1 MSRRLRSIWAVLTCL
16 LIVASGCHPQQPFYL
31 FEDGDLSH
39 YVDKATQ
46 IEYPDALTTS
56 LADVENTLPPL
67 TIENPIPK
75 EFWNVTLEN
84 CVRIALDNSKVMRS
98 LGGRYASSP
107 QSTRAQT
114 GESPDAL
121 ITNPDGSRSVYD
133 PAITES
139 TPFTGTEYALSA
151 FDTVLASSITW
162 QRNDR
167 PQNVKEGLATAIF
180 NPVFQENNSNFQA
193 SLSKTNATGG
203 TWTVSN
209 TTFYDQTNTP
219 TWQVPSTYA
228 LTYQAAF
235 NQPLMQ
241 GAGAM
246 YNRIA
251 GPYNPFTPSATGLNT
266 PAFDGVML
274 ARINVDISLA
284 DFEGGVRNLVFD
296 VENAYWELYFSYRA
310 VEASKAGRDSALQ
323 TWQKIHALFMVGAKG
338 GEAEKEAQSRAQ
350 YFLFRAQVQT
360 SLNDLFRAENRLRYV
375 IGLGVADGRLI
386 RPADE
391 PTTAEVRFDWR
402 DVHSEAIARSVE
414 LRRQKW
420 RIKEREL
427 EIIAAKNLLQPRLDA
442 SGQYNYYGLGDQLIG
457 GANPSTGP
465 IGLGYPFNL
474 QGSNAYHALFSGQ
487 FQQYQFGLNFQMTLG
502 FRAALSTLRYY
513 QLNLA
518 REKARLQDQELEV
531 SHQMGDAVRN
541 LEYNYNLAQTNFN
554 RRVATEKQVEAVR
567 AAFEAETVTLDLLL
581 DAQRQRAD
589 AETAYYR
596 TLTDYQRGI
605 AQVHYR
611 KGSIL
616 EYDGVYLAEGPWP
629 AKAQWDAHRLAR
641 QRDASHYLNY
651 GFTRPNV
658 ISRGALL
665 QNTRDFDNRTDMV
678 PPGSVENM
686 LNMEDGTATPPT
698 EQVPTPAIGAP
709 GRDTSAAND
718 GAATGGVGGS
728 SLAAAGAA
736 AAATPVA
743 AKQAGTAVPAKAAA
757 ASVSAKAG
765 TIGGAKSV
773 ASSGRNHQDISG
785 TRSRS
790 AKAAS
795 AGTSDKRAK
804 PVVDDAVS
812 PVVYQEWKPSGQ
824 HESDADPAAGA
835 TNQPAS
841 SWQGTKR

>member
-1 MSRRLRSIWAVLTCL
+1 MSRRLRSIWAVLTSL
-16 LIVASGCHPQQPFYL
+16 LILLTGCHPQQPFYL

-46 IEYPDALTTS
+46 IEYPDAQTTS
-56 LADVENTLPPL
+56 LAEVENAAPPL
-67 TIENPIPK
+67 TIENAIPK
-75 EFWNVTLEN
+75 EFWNVTLED
-84 CVRIALDNSKVMRS
+84 CVKMALDNSKVMRT
-98 LGGRYASSP
+98 LGGRYASSA
-107 QSTRAQT
+107 QTQRAQV
-114 GESPDAL
+114 GEAPDAL
-121 ITNPDGSRSVYD
+121 ITSPDAIRSVYD
-133 PAITES
+133 PAIMEA

-167 PQNVKEGLATAIF
+167 PQNVREGLATAIF
-180 NPVFQENNSNFQA
+180 NPVFQENNANFQA

-241 GAGAM
+241 GAGVM

-251 GPYNPFTPSATGLNT
+251 GPYNPFTPTATGLNT

-274 ARINVDISLA
+274 ARINVDIALA
-284 DFEGGVRNLVFD
+284 DFEGGVRNLVYD
-296 VENAYWELYFSYRA
+296 VENAYWELYFAYRA
-310 VEASKAGRDSALQ
+310 LQATKTGRDSALQ
-323 TWQKIHALFMVGAKG
+323 TWQKIHALYTVGARG

-350 YFLFRAQVQT
+350 YYLFRGQVQT
-360 SLNDLFRAENRLRYV
+360 SLNDLFRSENRLRYV
-375 IGLGVADGRLI
+375 IGLAVADGRLI

-391 PTTAEVRFDWR
+391 PTTAELHFDWR
-402 DVHSEAIARSVE
+402 EVHSEAIARSVE

-457 GANPSTGP
+457 GANPAG
-465 IGLGYPFNL
+465 GNGQLAYPYNL
-474 QGSNAYHALFSGQ
+474 VGSNAYRSLFSGQ
-487 FQQYQFGLNFQMTLG
+487 FQQYQLGLNYQMTLG

-531 SHQMGDAVRN
+531 SHEIGDAIRN
-541 LEYNYNLAQTNFN
+541 MEYNYNLAQTNFN

-567 AAFEAETVTLDLLL
+567 AAFEADTVTLDLLL

-589 AETAYYR
+589 AEVAYFR

-629 AKAQWDAHRLAR
+629 AKAQFDAHRLAR
-641 QRDASHYLNY
+641 SRDASHYLDY
-651 GFTRPNV
+651 GFSRPDV
-658 ISRGALL
+658 ISRGAYL
-665 QNTRDFDNRTDMV
+665 QNSRDFDNKTDMV
-678 PPGSVENM
+678 PPESLQNV
-686 LNMEDGTATPPT
+686 LPMEDGSANPAT
-698 EQVPTPAIGAP
+698 EQIPTPAAGPP
-709 GRDTSAAND
+709 GSNRSAAND
-718 GAATGGVGGS
+718 GAAAKGGEGGS

-736 AAATPVA
+736 SAGGSGLAKAPA
-743 AKQAGTAVPAKAAA
+743 AKVATR
-757 ASVSAKAG
+757 
-765 TIGGAKSV
+765 SV
-773 ASSGRNHQDISG
+773 ASGSRNNQDIAGAGSQ
-785 TRSRS
+785 
-790 AKAAS
+790 KAS
-795 AGTSDKRAK
+795 K
-804 PVVDDAVS
+804 PVWASSGKSSSAIDDNAVS
-812 PVVYQEWKPSGQ
+812 PAAYQDWKSSGQ
-824 HESDADPAAGA
+824 HESDADQSAGA
-835 TNQPAS
+835 TNQSAAG
-841 SWQGTKR
+841 WQGTKR

>member
-1 MSRRLRSIWAVLTCL
+1 MSRRLRNIWAVLTSL

-56 LADVENTLPPL
+56 LADVENTAPPL
-67 TIENPIPK
+67 TVENAIPK

-121 ITNPDGSRSVYD
+121 ITNPDASRSVYD
-133 PAITES
+133 PAIMES

-151 FDTVLASSITW
+151 FDTVLASSVTW

-167 PQNVKEGLATAIF
+167 PQNVKEGATFIF

-251 GPYNPFTPSATGLNT
+251 GPYNPFTPTATGLNT

-284 DFEGGVRNLVFD
+284 DFEGGVRNLVWD

-310 VEASKAGRDSALQ
+310 LEASKTGRDSALQ
-323 TWQKIHALFMVGAKG
+323 TWQKIHALYTVGARG

-350 YFLFRAQVQT
+350 YYLFRGTVQT
-360 SLNDLFRAENRLRYV
+360 SLNDLFRAENQLRYV

-391 PTTAEVRFDWR
+391 PTTAEVKFDWR
-402 DVHSEAIARSVE
+402 EVHSEAIARSVE

-442 SGQYNYYGLGDQLIG
+442 NGYYNYYGLGDQLIG
-457 GANPSTGP
+457 GTNPGGGFP
-465 IGLGYPFNL
+465 NGYPFNL
-474 QGSNAYHALFSGQ
+474 VNSNAYQALFSGK
-487 FQQYQFGLNFQMTLG
+487 FQQYQLGLNYQMTLG

-518 REKARLQDQELEV
+518 KEKARLQDEELEV
-531 SHQMGDAVRN
+531 SHQVGDAIRN
-541 LEYNYNLAQTNFN
+541 LEYNYNIAQTNFN

-605 AQVHYR
+605 AQVHWR

-629 AKAQWDAHRLAR
+629 VKAQFDAHRLAR
-641 QRDASHYLNY
+641 QRDASHYLDY
-651 GFTRPNV
+651 GFTRPDV
-658 ISRGALL
+658 ISRGTYL
-665 QNTRDFDNRTDMV
+665 QNARDVDNGNTSGML
-678 PPGSVENM
+678 PPEGVENV
-686 LNMEDGTATPPT
+686 LQGGTPT
-698 EQVPTPAIGAP
+698 LSPEQVPTPAIGAP

-728 SLAAAGAA
+728 SLAAAAA
-736 AAATPVA
+736 AAATGSGSA
-743 AKQAGTAVPAKAAA
+743 APLGKNAPAKPAT
-757 ASVSAKAG
+757 G
-765 TIGGAKSV
+765 SV
-773 ASSGRNHQDISG
+773 ASKTAGYQDIPG
-785 TRSRS
+785 VKSRS
-790 AKAAS
+790 AKVAS
-795 AGTSDKRAK
+795 AGTSEKRGK
-804 PVVDDAVS
+804 PVNDPAVS

-824 HESDADPAAGA
+824 HESDADPSTGTA
-835 TNQPAS
+835 NQPTS
-841 SWQGTKR
+841 GWQGTKR

>member
-1 MSRRLRSIWAVLTCL
+1 MSRRLRSTGAVLTLILVL
-16 LIVASGCHPQQPFYL
+16 LTGCHPQQPFYL

-46 IEYPDALTTS
+46 IEYPDAQTTS
-56 LADVENTLPPL
+56 LADVENAAPPL

-75 EFWNVTLEN
+75 EFWNVTLED
-84 CVRIALDNSKVMRS
+84 CVKMALDNSKVMRS
-98 LGGRYASSP
+98 LGGRYASSA
-107 QSTRAQT
+107 QTQRAQT
-114 GESPDAL
+114 GEPPDAL
-121 ITNPDGSRSVYD
+121 ITSPDTSRSVYD
-133 PAITES
+133 PAITET

-151 FDTVLASSITW
+151 FDTVLASSVTW

-167 PQNVKEGLATAIF
+167 PQNVREGLATAIF
-180 NPVFQENNSNFQA
+180 NPVFQENNANFQA

-203 TWTVSN
+203 TMTFSN

-228 LTYQAAF
+228 VTYQAAF

-241 GAGAM
+241 GAGVM

-284 DFEGGVRNLVFD
+284 DFEGGVRNLVYD
-296 VENAYWELYFSYRA
+296 VENSYWELYFAYRA
-310 VEASKAGRDSALQ
+310 LEATKTGRDSALQ
-323 TWQKIHALFMVGAKG
+323 TWEKIHALFTVGARG
-338 GEAEKEAQSRAQ
+338 GEAEKEAQAKAQ
-350 YFLFRAQVQT
+350 YYLFRGQVQT
-360 SLNDLFRAENRLRYV
+360 SLNDLFRSENRLRYV

-391 PTTAEVRFDWR
+391 PTTAEVHFDWR
-402 DVHSEAIARSVE
+402 DIHSEAIARSVE
-414 LRRQKW
+414 LRRAKW

-457 GANPSTGP
+457 GANPAG
-465 IGLGYPFNL
+465 GNGQLAYPYNL
-474 QGSNAYHALFSGQ
+474 VGSNAYRSLFSGQ
-487 FQQYQFGLNFQMTLG
+487 FQQYQLGLNFQMTLG

-518 REKARLQDQELEV
+518 REKARLQDEELEV

-541 LEYNYNLAQTNFN
+541 MQYNYNLAQTNFN
-554 RRVATEKQVEAVR
+554 RRVATEKQVAAVL
-567 AAFEAETVTLDLLL
+567 AAFQADTVTLDLLL

-589 AETAYYR
+589 AEVAYFR

-629 AKAQWDAHRLAR
+629 AKAQFDAHRLAR
-641 QRDASHYLNY
+641 QRDASHYLDY

-658 ISRGALL
+658 ISRGAYL
-665 QNTRDFDNRTDMV
+665 QNSRDFDNRTDMV

-686 LNMEDGTATPPT
+686 LNMEDGTANPAT
-698 EQVPTPAIGAP
+698 EQVPTPATAP
-709 GRDTSAAND
+709 PGSNSSAANVD
-718 GAATGGVGGS
+718 AASSGEGGS
-728 SLAAAGAA
+728 SLAAAGATA
-736 AAATPVA
+736 VATAAAT
-743 AKQAGTAVPAKAAA
+743 AGTAKPAAA
-757 ASVSAKAG
+757 TTAAGSPANAAG
-765 TIGGAKSV
+765 TAARSV
-773 ASSGRNHQDISG
+773 ASGGRSNQDIAG
-785 TRSRS
+785 VGKRT
-790 AKAAS
+790 AKASGGKSS
-795 AGTSDKRAK
+795 AAIN
-804 PVVDDAVS
+804 DDAVS
-812 PVVYQEWKPSGQ
+812 PAAYHDWKPSGQ
-824 HESDADPAAGA
+824 HEPDADQSAGA
-835 TNQPAS
+835 TNQSAAG
-841 SWQGTKR
+841 WQGTKR